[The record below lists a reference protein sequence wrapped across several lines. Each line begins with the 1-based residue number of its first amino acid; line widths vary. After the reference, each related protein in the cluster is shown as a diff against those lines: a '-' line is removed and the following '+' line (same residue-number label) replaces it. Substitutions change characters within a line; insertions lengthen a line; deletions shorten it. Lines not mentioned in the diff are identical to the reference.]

1 MRTAG
6 NGEQCADLVQAPALP
21 AARVLHPHFG
31 AGQHTQHACQARAGK
46 SPPPSR
52 ELCLKNPQYS
62 LAGGPHAAGPNKE
75 KLCPHEW
82 RAPGY
87 SQGRR
92 GGPAGKGEQQ
102 RCGTRVTASM
112 STHKT
117 YTPLLMRTQNT
128 WGRRHKK
135 PVALVSPGRGL
146 GGWRGDKRLTL
157 SYTPPHLII
166 YEPLK

>member
-1 MRTAG
+1 MSRVNFKKSKSFFGGSGDG
-6 NGEQCADLVQAPALP
+6 NGGSC
-21 AARVLHPHFG
+21 VLRG
-31 AGQHTQHACQARAGK
+31 A
-46 SPPPSR
+46 
-52 ELCLKNPQYS
+52 
-62 LAGGPHAAGPNKE
+62 AGGQGFLVPGVAHLGQIPVRAE
-75 KLCPHEW
+75 KGFLFL
-82 RAPGY
+82 
-87 SQGRR
+87 QGGMKGLTR
-92 GGPAGKGEQQ
+92 GKGEQQ